1 MNFLILFFYFISK
14 IKNKIDKVLKYFF
27 FYSVP
32 IFVFINILLLN
43 DRVNFIKN
51 YDNYYH
57 DDKNL
62 SEFFKNTKDTDKILI
77 DLNET
82 NFYYLLNSG
91 LAKKNFFLKNYTN
104 SLKTEKFDYII
115 IENPL
120 KLINRSSIVINNM
133 DRVTVNKD
141 YGYIS
146 LFFYSV
152 KDQKISINRNFYEIN
167 KGVNNIILLS
177 DSFIF
182 YDFDSPIYLIGIK
195 PNNNNHSF
203 NWPWYSDFK
212 FTIYT
217 KVSKWNYF
225 LDKKVDYVKEYDFK
239 KISKNLISYLDI
251 NCTNNLISDVDT
263 VLIFK
268 SSCD

>member
-1 MNFLILFFYFISK
+1 M
-14 IKNKIDKVLKYFF
+14 
-27 FYSVP
+27 
-32 IFVFINILLLN
+32 
-43 DRVNFIKN
+43 
-51 YDNYYH
+51 
-57 DDKNL
+57 
-62 SEFFKNTKDTDKILI
+62 
-77 DLNET
+77 
-82 NFYYLLNSG
+82 
-91 LAKKNFFLKNYTN
+91 
-104 SLKTEKFDYII
+104 
-115 IENPL
+115 